1 MDLVD
6 GDINVLSL
14 KAKQIQLETRS
25 CYPME
30 SSKITK

>member
-1 MDLVD
+1 MEIL
-6 GDINVLSL
+6 NVLSL
-14 KAKQIQLETRS
+14 KAKQIKLETRS